1 MFRFEGMDIWKKA
14 IKITD
19 KLFDI
24 ADKLIERN
32 LFRFAEQLRGASLS
46 ITNNIAE
53 GSGSQSKREFK
64 QFLNFAK
71 RSTYEVVNMLFIFY
85 RRGYITSEVKEK
97 MIIELENLSKMISGF
112 MKSL

>member
-53 GSGSQSKREFK
+53 GSGLLTLCS
-64 QFLNFAK
+64 
-71 RSTYEVVNMLFIFY
+71 
-85 RRGYITSEVKEK
+85 
-97 MIIELENLSKMISGF
+97 
-112 MKSL
+112 